1 MKLTIESS
9 EDNPNKIFG
18 NVKFWCNFFCVTGK
32 RYYHIFFAFGLISIP
47 FIGLLYI
54 LIKAH
59 ELISIAFI
67 IIISSL
73 LYIFQFINIILGC
86 STDPGILPRQG
97 KDFYYT
103 TNRPLQRK
111 VINGHYIML
120 TYCYS
125 CSLYR
130 PPRTSHCS
138 VCDNCVERFDH
149 HCIWLGTCIGKRNYK
164 FFYFLITSLFIN
176 GIIQIIY
183 GLYYIISESKK
194 FENKEKGSLLIIIG
208 FSCLVFYNI
217 LFIVFFL
224 GKLVIIHTFLLF
236 KNLTFYEHVKEK
248 LSIYPTNPF
257 KKFSLYTFKRL
268 IFNSQIKSSLISYL
282 IKKEEIKKEE
292 EKNIKGREFEFNQ
305 ISKNK
310 DISNS
315 HQNQLSEIAI
325 LNTNKYLSNNS
336 ENKILNSNK
345 NIVKRDGESNDS
357 KLIKTPISPMKNK
370 IEKIEIKDTISLK
383 KFENNND
390 KLEKIYKKSLTP
402 KKRQLSHLASSYF
415 SDTLKSA
422 YKDKDENEK
431 KLNNSNEAKNI
442 CLFTN
447 EDIIHINENIDIDD
461 DNKSE
466 TKENKENNEMP
477 DIIFSNNLKMT
488 PINSKSK
495 SYHTIDFNS
504 EESNLGEE
512 IKINLNV
519 DKIKNKRTALNSNN
533 EERKSKSE
541 IIAHNYEHED

>member
-59 ELISIAFI
+59 ELISISFI

-325 LNTNKYLSNNS
+325 LNTNKYLPNNS
-336 ENKILNSNK
+336 ENKILNSNR

-370 IEKIEIKDTISLK
+370 IEKIEIKDTISLN

>member
-9 EDNPNKIFG
+9 EDNPNKIYG
-18 NVKFWCNFFCVTGK
+18 NVKFWCNLFCVTGR
-32 RYYHIFFAFGLISIP
+32 RYYHIFYAFGLISIP
-47 FIGLLYI
+47 YIGLLVI

-59 ELISIAFI
+59 NLISITFI

-73 LYIFQFINIILGC
+73 LYIFQILNIILGC

-164 FFYFLITSLFIN
+164 FFYFLIISLFIN

-183 GLYYIISESKK
+183 GLYYIIIESKK
-194 FENKEKGSLLIIIG
+194 YKNKENGSLLIIIG

-224 GKLVIIHTFLLF
+224 GKLVFIHTFLLF
-236 KNLTFYEHVKEK
+236 KNLTFYEYVKEK
-248 LSIYPTNPF
+248 LGIYPTNPF
-257 KKFSLYTFKRL
+257 KKYSIYTFKRF
-268 IFNSQIKSSLISYL
+268 IFTSQIKSFLIPYL
-282 IKKEEIKKEE
+282 IKKEEMKKEE
-292 EKNIKGREFEFNQ
+292 EKNTKGREFELNQ

-325 LNTNKYLSNNS
+325 LNGNKYISNNS
-336 ENKILNSNK
+336 ENQILNSNK
-345 NIVKRDGESNDS
+345 NIVKRDAESNRS
-357 KLIKTPISPMKNK
+357 KLINSPISPMKNK
-370 IEKIEIKDTISLK
+370 IEKIEIKDTISLR
-383 KFENNND
+383 KFANNND
-390 KLEKIYKKSLTP
+390 NLEKKDKKCLTP

-422 YKDKDENEK
+422 ERDKDENEK
-431 KLNNSNEAKNI
+431 KMNNSNEAKNI
-442 CLFTN
+442 CLFTK
-447 EDIIHINENIDIDD
+447 EDIMHINENIDIDD
-461 DNKSE
+461 DKNE
-466 TKENKENNEMP
+466 TEENKENNEMP

-488 PINSKSK
+488 PINTKSK

-533 EERKSKSE
+533 EERKSRSE
-541 IIAHNYEHED
+541 IITHNYEHED

>member
-59 ELISIAFI
+59 ELISISFI

-194 FENKEKGSLLIIIG
+194 FENKVKGSLLIIIG

-268 IFNSQIKSSLISYL
+268 IFASQIKSSLISYL

-292 EKNIKGREFEFNQ
+292 EKNNKGREFEFNQ

-325 LNTNKYLSNNS
+325 LNTNKYLPNNS
-336 ENKILNSNK
+336 ENKILNSNR

>member
-59 ELISIAFI
+59 ELISISFI

-194 FENKEKGSLLIIIG
+194 FENKVKGSLLIIIG

-268 IFNSQIKSSLISYL
+268 IFASQIKSSLISYL

-292 EKNIKGREFEFNQ
+292 EKNNKGREFEFNQ

-541 IIAHNYEHED
+541 VIAHNYEHED

>member
-59 ELISIAFI
+59 ELISISFI

-194 FENKEKGSLLIIIG
+194 FENKVKGSLLIIIG

-268 IFNSQIKSSLISYL
+268 IFASQIKSSLISYL

-325 LNTNKYLSNNS
+325 LNTNKYLPNNS
-336 ENKILNSNK
+336 ENKILNSNR

-541 IIAHNYEHED
+541 VIAHNYEHED

>member
-1 MKLTIESS
+1 MKLTIDSS
-9 EDNPNKIFG
+9 EDNPNKIYG
-18 NVKFWCNFFCVTGK
+18 NVKFWCNLFCVTGNK
-32 RYYHIFFAFGLISIP
+32 YYHIFFAIGLISIP
-47 FIGLLYI
+47 YAGLLVI
-54 LIKAH
+54 LIKAQN
-59 ELISIAFI
+59 LISITFI

-73 LYIFQFINIILGC
+73 LYIFQIINVILGC

-97 KDFYYT
+97 NDFYYT
-103 TNRPLQRK
+103 TNKPLQRE
-111 VINGHYIML
+111 VIGRHYIML

-183 GLYYIISESKK
+183 GLYYLIIESKK
-194 FENKEKGSLLIIIG
+194 YKNKEKGNLLIIIG
-208 FSCLVFYNI
+208 FSSLVFYNI

-224 GKLVIIHTFLLF
+224 GKLVFIHTFLLF
-236 KNLTFYEHVKEK
+236 KNMTFYEYVKEK
-248 LSIYPTNPF
+248 LDIYPTNPF
-257 KKFSLYTFKRL
+257 KKFPLYTFKRF
-268 IFNSQIKSSLISYL
+268 IFSLQIKSSLIPYL
-282 IKKEEIKKEE
+282 IKKDEIKKEE
-292 EKNIKGREFEFNQ
+292 EKNTKGIEFEFNQ

-336 ENKILNSNK
+336 ENKILNNNK
-345 NIVKRDGESNDS
+345 NMVKRDAESNHR
-357 KLIKTPISPMKNK
+357 KLINSPISPMKNK
-370 IEKIEIKDTISLK
+370 IEKIEIKDSISLRN
-383 KFENNND
+383 FDNNID
-390 KLEKIYKKSLTP
+390 KLEKRDKKSLTP
-402 KKRQLSHLASSYF
+402 KKRQLSHIASSYF

-422 YKDKDENEK
+422 IKDKDENER

-442 CLFTN
+442 CLFTK
-447 EDIIHINENIDIDD
+447 EDIMYINENIDIDD
-461 DNKSE
+461 NKSE
-466 TKENKENNEMP
+466 TEENKDNNEMP

-488 PINSKSK
+488 PINIKSK

-504 EESNLGEE
+504 EESNIGDE
-512 IKINLNV
+512 IKINVNV
-519 DKIKNKRTALNSNN
+519 DKIKKSRTALNTNN
-533 EERKSKSE
+533 EERKSQSE
-541 IIAHNYEHED
+541 IITHNYDHED

>member
-1 MKLTIESS
+1 MKLTIDSS
-9 EDNPNKIFG
+9 EDNPNKIYG
-18 NVKFWCNFFCVTGK
+18 NVKLWCNLFCVTGSK
-32 RYYHIFFAFGLISIP
+32 YYHIFYAIGLISIP
-47 FIGLLYI
+47 YVGLLII

-59 ELISIAFI
+59 NLISITFI

-73 LYIFQFINIILGC
+73 LYIFQIINVILGC

-103 TNRPLQRK
+103 TNKPLQRK
-111 VINGHYIML
+111 VIGGHYIML

-183 GLYYIISESKK
+183 GLYYLIIESKK
-194 FENKEKGSLLIIIG
+194 YKNKEKGNLLIIIG

-224 GKLVIIHTFLLF
+224 GKLVFIHTFLLF
-236 KNLTFYEHVKEK
+236 KNMTFYEYVKEK
-248 LSIYPTNPF
+248 LDIYPTNPF
-257 KKFSLYTFKRL
+257 KKFPLYTFKRF
-268 IFNSQIKSSLISYL
+268 IFTSLIKSSLIPYL

-292 EKNIKGREFEFNQ
+292 EKNIKGIEFEFNQ

-345 NIVKRDGESNDS
+345 NMVKRDAESNHS
-357 KLIKTPISPMKNK
+357 KLINSPISPVKNK
-370 IEKIEIKDTISLK
+370 IEKIEIKDTISLRN
-383 KFENNND
+383 FDNNID
-390 KLEKIYKKSLTP
+390 KLEKRDKRSLTP
-402 KKRQLSHLASSYF
+402 KKRQLSHIASSYF

-422 YKDKDENEK
+422 IKDKDENER

-442 CLFTN
+442 CLFTK
-447 EDIIHINENIDIDD
+447 EDIMHINENIDIDD
-461 DNKSE
+461 YKSE
-466 TKENKENNEMP
+466 TEENNNNNEMP

-488 PINSKSK
+488 PINIKSK

-504 EESNLGEE
+504 EESNIGDE
-512 IKINLNV
+512 IKINVNV
-519 DKIKNKRTALNSNN
+519 DKIKKSRTALNTNN
-533 EERKSKSE
+533 EERKSQSE
-541 IIAHNYEHED
+541 IITHNYEHED

>member
-1 MKLTIESS
+1 MKLTIDSS
-9 EDNPNKIFG
+9 EDNPNKIYG
-18 NVKFWCNFFCVTGK
+18 NIKLWCNLFCVTGK
-32 RYYHIFFAFGLISIP
+32 RYYHIFYAFGLISIP
-47 FIGLLYI
+47 NVLLLFI

-59 ELISIAFI
+59 DLIPITFI

-73 LYIFQFINIILGC
+73 FYIFQIVNIILGC

-183 GLYYIISESKK
+183 GLYYIIIESKRFK
-194 FENKEKGSLLIIIG
+194 NKEKGNLLIIIG
-208 FSCLVFYNI
+208 LSCLVFYNI
-217 LFIVFFL
+217 IFVVFFL
-224 GKLVIIHTFLLF
+224 GKLVLIHTFLLF
-236 KNLTFYEHVKEK
+236 KNFTFYEYVKEK
-248 LSIYPTNPF
+248 LNIYPTNPF

-268 IFNSQIKSSLISYL
+268 IFTSQIKSSLILYL
-282 IKKEEIKKEE
+282 KKKEEIKKEE
-292 EKNIKGREFEFNQ
+292 EKNIKGREIEFNQ

-315 HQNQLSEIAI
+315 HQNQMSEIAI

-336 ENKILNSNK
+336 DNKILISNK
-345 NIVKRDGESNDS
+345 NAVKRDAESNHS
-357 KLIKTPISPMKNK
+357 NLIIPPISPMKNK

-383 KFENNND
+383 HFGNNI
-390 KLEKIYKKSLTP
+390 EKSEKMNKKCLTP

-422 YKDKDENEK
+422 DKDKDENEK

-442 CLFTN
+442 CVFSKD
-447 EDIIHINENIDIDD
+447 DIILINENID
-461 DNKSE
+461 NKSE
-466 TKENKENNEMP
+466 TEENKENNEMP

-488 PINSKSK
+488 PINTRSK

-504 EESNLGEE
+504 EESNIGEE

-541 IIAHNYEHED
+541 IITHNYEHED

>member
-1 MKLTIESS
+1 MKLTIDSS
-9 EDNPNKIFG
+9 EDNPNKIYG
-18 NVKFWCNFFCVTGK
+18 NIKLWCNLFCVTGK
-32 RYYHIFFAFGLISIP
+32 RYYHIFYAFGLISIP
-47 FIGLLYI
+47 NVLLLFI

-59 ELISIAFI
+59 DLIPITFI

-73 LYIFQFINIILGC
+73 FYIFQIVNIILGC

-183 GLYYIISESKK
+183 GLYYIIIESKRFK
-194 FENKEKGSLLIIIG
+194 NKEKGNLLIIIG
-208 FSCLVFYNI
+208 LSCLVFYNI
-217 LFIVFFL
+217 IFVVFFL
-224 GKLVIIHTFLLF
+224 GKLVLIHTFLLF
-236 KNLTFYEHVKEK
+236 KNFTFYEYVKEK
-248 LSIYPTNPF
+248 LNIYPTNPF

-268 IFNSQIKSSLISYL
+268 IFTSQIKSSLILYL
-282 IKKEEIKKEE
+282 KKKEEIKKEE
-292 EKNIKGREFEFNQ
+292 EKNIKGREIEFNQ

-315 HQNQLSEIAI
+315 HQNQMSEIAI

-336 ENKILNSNK
+336 DNKILISNK
-345 NIVKRDGESNDS
+345 NAVKRDAESNHS
-357 KLIKTPISPMKNK
+357 NLIIPPISPMKNK

-383 KFENNND
+383 HFGNNI
-390 KLEKIYKKSLTP
+390 EKSEKMNKKCLTP

-422 YKDKDENEK
+422 DKDKDENEK

-442 CLFTN
+442 CVFSKD
-447 EDIIHINENIDIDD
+447 DIILINENID
-461 DNKSE
+461 NKSE
-466 TKENKENNEMP
+466 TEENKENNEMP

-488 PINSKSK
+488 PINTKSK

-504 EESNLGEE
+504 EESNIGEE

-541 IIAHNYEHED
+541 IITHNYEHED

>member
-59 ELISIAFI
+59 ELISISFI

-194 FENKEKGSLLIIIG
+194 FENKVKGSLLIIIG

-268 IFNSQIKSSLISYL
+268 IFASQIKSSLISYL

-292 EKNIKGREFEFNQ
+292 EKNNKGREFEFNQ

-325 LNTNKYLSNNS
+325 LNTNKYLPNNS
-336 ENKILNSNK
+336 ENKILNSNR

-541 IIAHNYEHED
+541 VIAHNYEHED

>member
-1 MKLTIESS
+1 M
-9 EDNPNKIFG
+9 
-18 NVKFWCNFFCVTGK
+18 
-32 RYYHIFFAFGLISIP
+32 
-47 FIGLLYI
+47 
-54 LIKAH
+54 
-59 ELISIAFI
+59 
-67 IIISSL
+67 
-73 LYIFQFINIILGC
+73 
-86 STDPGILPRQG
+86 
-97 KDFYYT
+97 
-103 TNRPLQRK
+103 
-111 VINGHYIML
+111 
-120 TYCYS
+120 
-125 CSLYR
+125 
-130 PPRTSHCS
+130 
-138 VCDNCVERFDH
+138 
-149 HCIWLGTCIGKRNYK
+149 
-164 FFYFLITSLFIN
+164 
-176 GIIQIIY
+176 
-183 GLYYIISESKK
+183 
-194 FENKEKGSLLIIIG
+194 
-208 FSCLVFYNI
+208 VF
-217 LFIVFFL
+217 
-224 GKLVIIHTFLLF
+224 IHTFLLF

-325 LNTNKYLSNNS
+325 LNTNKYLPNNS
-336 ENKILNSNK
+336 ENKILNSNR

-541 IIAHNYEHED
+541 VIAHNYEHED

>member
-9 EDNPNKIFG
+9 EDNPNKIYG
-18 NVKFWCNFFCVTGK
+18 NVKFWCNLFCVTGR

-47 FIGLLYI
+47 YIGLLVI
-54 LIKAH
+54 LIMAH
-59 ELISIAFI
+59 NIVSITFI

-73 LYIFQFINIILGC
+73 LYIFQIINVILGC

-176 GIIQIIY
+176 GIIHIIY
-183 GLYYIISESKK
+183 GLYYIIIESKK
-194 FENKEKGSLLIIIG
+194 YKNKEKASLLIIIG

-236 KNLTFYEHVKEK
+236 KNLTFYEYVKEK
-248 LSIYPTNPF
+248 LGIYPTNPYERY
-257 KKFSLYTFKRL
+257 SLYTFKRL
-268 IFNSQIKSSLISYL
+268 IFTSQIKSLLISYL
-282 IKKEEIKKEE
+282 IKKEEVKKEE
-292 EKNIKGREFEFNQ
+292 EKNNKIREIELNS

-310 DISNS
+310 DINS

-325 LNTNKYLSNNS
+325 LNTNKYNNS
-336 ENKILNSNK
+336 EDKILNSNK
-345 NIVKRDGESNDS
+345 HNEKRDVGSNRS
-357 KLIKTPISPMKNK
+357 KIINSPISPMKNK
-370 IEKIEIKDTISLK
+370 IEKIEIKDTLILRK
-383 KFENNND
+383 IDNNND
-390 KLEKIYKKSLTP
+390 KSEKREKKSLTP

-422 YKDKDENEK
+422 EENEK
-431 KLNNSNEAKNI
+431 KMNNSNEAKNI
-442 CLFTN
+442 CLFTK
-447 EDIIHINENIDIDD
+447 EDIMHVNENIDIEDD
-461 DNKSE
+461 KSE
-466 TKENKENNEMP
+466 DEDEKVNNEMP
-477 DIIFSNNLKMT
+477 DIIFSNNLKIT
-488 PINSKSK
+488 PINMKNK

-519 DKIKNKRTALNSNN
+519 DKIKNKRNVLNS
-533 EERKSKSE
+533 EERKSQSE
-541 IIAHNYEHED
+541 IITHNYEHED

>member
-1 MKLTIESS
+1 M
-9 EDNPNKIFG
+9 IF
-18 NVKFWCNFFCVTGK
+18 
-32 RYYHIFFAFGLISIP
+32 
-47 FIGLLYI
+47 
-54 LIKAH
+54 
-59 ELISIAFI
+59 
-67 IIISSL
+67 
-73 LYIFQFINIILGC
+73 GC

-103 TNRPLQRK
+103 TNKPLQRK
-111 VINGHYIML
+111 VIGGHYIML

-183 GLYYIISESKK
+183 GLYYLIIESKK
-194 FENKEKGSLLIIIG
+194 YKNKEKGNLLIIIG

-224 GKLVIIHTFLLF
+224 GKLVFIHTFLLF

-325 LNTNKYLSNNS
+325 LNTNKYLPNNS
-336 ENKILNSNK
+336 ENKILNSNR